1 MIQAFQKFS
10 QSFVAKA
17 FLVVVALSFAAF
29 FGGSN
34 YFGSRH
40 AQSVAEVGD
49 MTISMR
55 DFRHALEQ
63 EVRAIQARTEQTIS
77 AEDLVQMG
85 LANSVL
91 NTLISNALLDQE
103 ANSLG
108 LAASNME
115 ILDTIHSIKAFQN
128 ESGQF
133 DRTLFDR
140 ILYSNRMNED
150 SFVDEV
156 KSELIRKQLMGAVVA
171 GAFAPKVLSDL
182 ILDAQFQIRQG
193 AIVTIEPK
201 NMPLP
206 ANPGDSVLEAF
217 YTEHKDAFMQP
228 ELRSFTTVLLQPETI
243 LGDVSITDEDI
254 QKEYDATKED
264 FGNKPLADVKDKVRK
279 NLTKQLAADRL
290 YELSQTLEDEI
301 AGGMSLE
308 ELAKTYKLKL
318 VTAEALTQAG
328 TDAEGNTAPKFV
340 PNEDMQAQI
349 ISEGFSTD
357 EGVESTF
364 TETTDG
370 SYFVVRADKVN
381 PAQPLAFADVKNRV
395 YKEWANVQQ
404 VQEAYKSAGRIVQGI
419 NLDRTIPG
427 TLSLLP
433 NVSLANPSKDIPGEV
448 LEVLYRLVPGKA
460 GIAPTDKGFIV
471 VMLKNII
478 PASPQLLNSQKEKV
492 EKETL
497 QLLQSDVLQSYLNA
511 LRIRYPLKVNWE
523 AVQAAVG
530 A

>member
-49 MTISMR
+49 MIISMR

-115 ILDTIHSIKAFQN
+115 ILDTIHGIKAFQN

-156 KSELIRKQLMGAVVA
+156 KSELIRKQLMGAVIA
-171 GAFAPKVLSDL
+171 GAFAPKALSDL
-182 ILDAQFQIRQG
+182 MLNAQLQIRQG

-217 YTEHKDAFMQP
+217 YTA
-228 ELRSFTTVLLQPETI
+228 R
-243 LGDVSITDEDI
+243 G
-254 QKEYDATKED
+254 
-264 FGNKPLADVKDKVRK
+264 
-279 NLTKQLAADRL
+279 
-290 YELSQTLEDEI
+290 
-301 AGGMSLE
+301 
-308 ELAKTYKLKL
+308 
-318 VTAEALTQAG
+318 
-328 TDAEGNTAPKFV
+328 
-340 PNEDMQAQI
+340 
-349 ISEGFSTD
+349 
-357 EGVESTF
+357 
-364 TETTDG
+364 
-370 SYFVVRADKVN
+370 
-381 PAQPLAFADVKNRV
+381 
-395 YKEWANVQQ
+395 
-404 VQEAYKSAGRIVQGI
+404 
-419 NLDRTIPG
+419 
-427 TLSLLP
+427 
-433 NVSLANPSKDIPGEV
+433 
-448 LEVLYRLVPGKA
+448 
-460 GIAPTDKGFIV
+460 
-471 VMLKNII
+471 
-478 PASPQLLNSQKEKV
+478 
-492 EKETL
+492 
-497 QLLQSDVLQSYLNA
+497 
-511 LRIRYPLKVNWE
+511 
-523 AVQAAVG
+523 
-530 A
+530 

>member
-1 MIQAFQKFS
+1 MKFSITGERYKPMIQAFQRFS
-10 QSFVAKA
+10 QSTIAKA
-17 FLVVVALSFAAF
+17 FLIVVALSFAAF

-40 AQSVAEVGD
+40 AQSVAEVGE

-63 EVRAIQARTEQTIS
+63 EVRSIQARTEQPIS
-77 AEDLVQMG
+77 SEDLLQMG

-115 ILDTIHSIKAFQN
+115 ILDTIHGIKAFQN
-128 ESGQF
+128 ENGQF

-140 ILYSNRMNED
+140 ILYSNRMTED
-150 SFVDEV
+150 SFVEEV

-171 GAFAPKVLSDL
+171 GSFAPKALSDL
-182 ILDAQFQIRQG
+182 MLDAQYQIRQG

-201 NMPLP
+201 NMTVP

-228 ELRSFTTVLLQPETI
+228 ELRSFTAVLLQPEAV
-243 LGDVSITDEDI
+243 LGDVVITDEDI
-254 QKEYDATKED
+254 QSEYDALKENL
-264 FGNKPLADVKDKVRK
+264 GNKPLAEVKDKVK
-279 NLTKQLAADRL
+279 KSLTQQMAVDKL

-308 ELAKTYKLKL
+308 ELANTYKLKMM
-318 VTAEALTQAG
+318 TAEGITQAG
-328 TDAEGNTAPKFV
+328 TNAEGNSAAQFA

-349 ISEGFSTD
+349 ISEGFSIE

-364 TETTDG
+364 IETTDG
-370 SYFVVRADKVN
+370 GYFVVRADKVSS
-381 PAQPLAFADVKNRV
+381 AQPLIFADVKNRV
-395 YKEWANVQQ
+395 YKEWANVHT
-404 VQEAYKSAGRIVQGI
+404 STRG
-419 NLDRTIPG
+419 L
-427 TLSLLP
+427 
-433 NVSLANPSKDIPGEV
+433 
-448 LEVLYRLVPGKA
+448 
-460 GIAPTDKGFIV
+460 
-471 VMLKNII
+471 
-478 PASPQLLNSQKEKV
+478 
-492 EKETL
+492 
-497 QLLQSDVLQSYLNA
+497 
-511 LRIRYPLKVNWE
+511 
-523 AVQAAVG
+523 
-530 A
+530 